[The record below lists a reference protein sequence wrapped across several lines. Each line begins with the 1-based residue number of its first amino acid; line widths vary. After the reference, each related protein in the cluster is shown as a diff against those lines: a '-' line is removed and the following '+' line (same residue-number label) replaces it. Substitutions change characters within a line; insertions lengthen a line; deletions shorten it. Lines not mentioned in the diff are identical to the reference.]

1 MDLSKVFGAA
11 KTGAKK
17 AKSVVEEAGDGDKDL
32 IESLES
38 EGDLGVID
46 SGESFGPGMGDEDDE
61 YVRGEDTVADLDRDI
76 EIARQNRKR
85 KMDDEYDL
93 LDWDE

>member
-11 KTGAKK
+11 KSSAKK
-17 AKSVVEEAGDGDKDL
+17 AKSVVEEAGEGDKDL

-38 EGDLGVID
+38 DDDLGVID
-46 SGESFGPGMGDEDDE
+46 SGESFGPGMDDQDGD

-85 KMDDEYDL
+85 KMDDDYDL